1 MNSSL
6 KEIHNI
12 QWLFPVEFD
21 EAVLNGVN
29 TNIIFGHI
37 KRIDKLPIV
46 SGDIYFSSD
55 IWDFN
60 SVTLKRVPKRKSEFN
75 FSNLNFDSKDHV
87 KFFTLSE
94 IWKDVDKVQT
104 IYVTVSN
111 IKDFIQYLASNGIYS
126 LDYVSLQTVK
136 NYFQVKE
143 TLTAGTIQRYK
154 LNLIK
159 YFQFY
164 SSNFTPIEW
173 LDIHKYLS
181 NTDSH
186 ALEAQRQANK
196 WDTIPEQYFDNLIA
210 CLTKVMDDT
219 KSPID
224 DRGIAAMVI
233 LLSQTGLRN
242 GELCDCTVGSLG
254 SMEILNGTKTA
265 HFLRYKTSKGV
276 KGNGNFK
283 EVYTIMTELAC
294 RAYSTLET
302 IYRTSRI
309 KANSNLLYVPLRAR
323 TLPVSENTLTRMTTA
338 IALKYG
344 KEIGCINVDAQYS
357 TLYHQNIGVLIERK
371 VISNEYLSMYMPTD
385 TLSIPRPHQ
394 YRVKLCNELINQGVS
409 LLYVQ
414 RHMNH
419 LEKEITLGYQRIERD
434 LEKEKEFAE
443 SVMKMLVTGE
453 SEIMGEGKDTLMLR
467 INEHLESSNLNI
479 ANDVDEIVRDLTKK
493 VPIRA
498 KEGGICIKSGPI
510 RECGKSDATDE
521 LFCAYGMCNNLFH
534 SFFMIDI
541 NYQKY
546 TTLLKTIKYNQEKGF
561 KKASEKETNK
571 LRWIVETY
579 LIPELVELQ
588 KEVQRKGEI
597 EIKKKFPQVSYFVDN
612 YDSINKEVRSWIN

>member
-1 MNSSL
+1 MNSYL

-12 QWLFPVEFD
+12 QWLFPEEFD
-21 EAVLNGVN
+21 ETVLNGVN
-29 TNIIFGHI
+29 TNRIFEYI
-37 KRIDKLPIV
+37 QRIDKLPIV

-55 IWDFN
+55 MWDFN
-60 SVTLKRVPKRKSEFN
+60 SVTLKRVPKRKSEFH
-75 FSNLNFDSKDHV
+75 FSNINLAFKDHV

-94 IWKDVDKVQT
+94 IWEDVDKIQT

-111 IKDFIQYLASNGIYS
+111 IKDFIKYLVSNDIYS

-136 NYFQVKE
+136 NYFHSKE
-143 TLTAGTIQRYK
+143 NLTAGTIQRYK
-154 LNLIK
+154 MSLINF
-159 YFQFY
+159 FQFY
-164 SSNFTPIEW
+164 SNNFNSIDW
-173 LDIHKYLS
+173 IDIHKYLS
-181 NTDSH
+181 NTDSQ
-186 ALEAQRQANK
+186 ALQAQRQTNK
-196 WDTIPEQYFDNLIA
+196 WDTIPDLYFDSLIA
-210 CLTKVMDDT
+210 CLTNVMDDIN
-219 KSPID
+219 SPTD
-224 DRGIAAMVI
+224 DRGISAMVI

-254 SMEILNGTKTA
+254 SKEILNGTKTA
-265 HFLRYKTSKGV
+265 HFLRYETSKGV
-276 KGNGNFK
+276 KGNGKFK

-302 IYRTSRI
+302 IYSTSRT
-309 KANSNLLYVPLRAR
+309 KANSNLLFVPLKAR
-323 TLPVSENTLTRMTTA
+323 TLPVTENTLTRMSTA

-344 KEIGCINVDAQYS
+344 KEIGCINMDAQYP
-357 TLYHQNIGVLIERK
+357 TLYHQNIGILMERK
-371 VISNEYLSMYMPTD
+371 VISNEYLSMYKPTD
-385 TLSIPRPHQ
+385 TVSIPRPHQ

-419 LEKEITLGYQRIERD
+419 LEKEITLGYQRIEKD
-434 LEKEKEFAE
+434 LEKDKEFAE

-453 SEIMGEGKDTLMLR
+453 SEIMGQGKDTLMLR
-467 INEHLESSNLNI
+467 INEHLETSNLNV
-479 ANDVDEIVRDLTKK
+479 ATDLDEIIRDLTKK

-534 SFFMIDI
+534 SFFLIDI

-561 KKASEKETNK
+561 KKAWEKEANK

-579 LIPELVELQ
+579 LIPELEELQ

-597 EIKKKFPQVSYFVDN
+597 EIKKSFPQVSFFIDN